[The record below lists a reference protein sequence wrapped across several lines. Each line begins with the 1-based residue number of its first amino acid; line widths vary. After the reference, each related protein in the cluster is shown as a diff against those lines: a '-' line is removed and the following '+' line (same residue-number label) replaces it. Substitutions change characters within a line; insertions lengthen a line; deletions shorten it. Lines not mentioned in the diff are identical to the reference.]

1 MSSLESGEVVPI
13 PTLYSG
19 PDNFC
24 IFILSACKPPL
35 NPIETLSDSA
45 LKYPSVSSSCINIE
59 ALFVVDLN
67 LATVE
72 SLVSTC
78 SLFRGFV
85 IPLPIPTLPP
95 FFM

>member
-24 IFILSACKPPL
+24 IFILSACKPEL

-45 LKYPSVSSSCINIE
+45 EKYPKVSLSATAIADLLVVDLKYPTM
-59 ALFVVDLN
+59 L
-67 LATVE
+67 
-72 SLVSTC
+72 SLS
-78 SLFRGFV
+78 
-85 IPLPIPTLPP
+85 
-95 FFM
+95 